1 MNDEQLNALFE
12 KHADQAQPSPEA
24 KQRAIQAAMAE
35 FDLQKTARV
44 KKNPLWFQGI
54 LDKLRLSVNNTTQ
67 ETNDMNTSIKPWAF
81 GGLTT
86 AAVALF
92 AVLLVNFQDDTRL
105 GTENKVADHQPEPVP
120 EVAQL
125 DDALAAEAGVEAE
138 AIAAFDVSGAE
149 SSVSDKKVLKQRAE
163 ESVSQL
169 ASIPQAAP
177 QPMLAKSRV
186 AATLAD
192 TIQREPVAPLPVGQN
207 RDQFETVDT
216 NPLKRA
222 SERPVSTFSIDVD
235 TASYSFVRSALNRGV
250 LPPKDAVRI
259 EELLNYFDYQ
269 YPLPVSKSQ
278 PFKPTVSVVDSP
290 WAEGKKLMHIGIKGF
305 DLVEAEQKRSN
316 LVFLLDVSGSMSQPD
331 KLPLVK
337 QSMNLLLSKLR
348 PDDTVAIAVYA
359 GAAGTVLEPTQVKE
373 KEKIIAALSRLNA
386 GGSTAGAQGIKLA
399 YQLAEA
405 NFNKQAVNR
414 VILATDGDF
423 NVGITDRE
431 ALKGYIERQ
440 RDKGIF
446 LSVLGFGHGNYNDHL
461 MQVLAQNGNGV
472 AAYIDS
478 LSEAQ
483 KVLVDESTST
493 LFPIAKDVKIQVEF
507 NPAAVSEYR
516 LIGYETRV
524 LKREDFNNDKVDAGD
539 IGAGHT
545 VTAIY
550 EFTPVGSDAAAIDDL
565 RYGAA
570 NKNSKKPSMPVSTS
584 EYAFLKLRY
593 KRPDESESQLLTHA
607 VAAQNT
613 DWQQAS
619 LLKQEVQFSLAVAGF
634 AQLLKDPKYMNNW
647 AFDEALELALAN
659 RGDDAYGYRAEF
671 VQLIRKAQVAQ
682 GL

>member
-1 MNDEQLNALFE
+1 
-12 KHADQAQPSPEA
+12 
-24 KQRAIQAAMAE
+24 
-35 FDLQKTARV
+35 
-44 KKNPLWFQGI
+44 
-54 LDKLRLSVNNTTQ
+54 
-67 ETNDMNTSIKPWAF
+67 
-81 GGLTT
+81 
-86 AAVALF
+86 
-92 AVLLVNFQDDTRL
+92 
-105 GTENKVADHQPEPVP
+105 
-120 EVAQL
+120 
-125 DDALAAEAGVEAE
+125 
-138 AIAAFDVSGAE
+138 
-149 SSVSDKKVLKQRAE
+149 
-163 ESVSQL
+163 
-169 ASIPQAAP
+169 
-177 QPMLAKSRV
+177 MLAQSRV

-192 TIQREPVAPLPVGQN
+192 TVQREPVAPLPVGQN

-337 QSMNLLLSKLR
+337 QSMNLLLSRLR

-359 GAAGTVLEPTQVKE
+359 GAAGMVLEPTQVKE

-405 NFNKQAVNR
+405 NFDKQAVNR

-446 LSVLGFGHGNYNDHL
+446 LSVLGFGRGNYNDHL

-493 LFPIAKDVKIQVEF
+493 LFPIAKDVKIQLEF